1 MHGRS
6 CNPSS
11 GLILAGM
18 HSSSGKT
25 AVTCMLLAAL
35 AERGMPVQPFKA
47 GPDFIDPAYHARY
60 AGTPSRNL
68 DAWLMGADGIAREAA
83 LHGAGKIGIVEGVM
97 VLFDGSDVRSDEGS
111 TIELARI
118 LDWPVVLIVPSAKS
132 GRSLAAAIRGFI
144 AEAGEG
150 RIAGV
155 ILNEV
160 GGGSHADYLR
170 EAIAPLGLPV
180 LGAISVCEE
189 LAWPER
195 HLGLQASQERSLPAR
210 GELARL
216 AGRHLDLPRIMAMLS
231 PAPAASD
238 PLPLP
243 PSQCRIGIARDEAF
257 HFYYESNLD
266 YLRGAG
272 AELVEFSPIH
282 EASLPQDIDG
292 LVFGG
297 GFPEVF
303 ADALSQ
309 NQRMR
314 SGIRS
319 AIEAGMP
326 CYAECG
332 GLMLLAEELIALD
345 GSRYPMAGAIP
356 GAVEMT
362 GRLHQFGYC
371 ACTGLEGSDGAEFH
385 GHEFHYSRW
394 QAEAGSANLWNV
406 RRKRL
411 GSTRREGFAHGH
423 LRASYVH
430 LHFPTSQSAVGMLL
444 NPSMNLETI

>member
-1 MHGRS
+1 M
-6 CNPSS
+6 NPS

-25 AVTCMLLAAL
+25 AVTCMLLAGL

-47 GPDFIDPAYHARY
+47 GPDFIDPAYHSRF
-60 AGTPSRNL
+60 AGVPSRNL
-68 DAWLMGADGIAREAA
+68 DAWMMGADGIAREVAA
-83 LHGAGKIGIVEGVM
+83 HGAGKIAILEGVM
-97 VLFDGSDVRSDEGS
+97 GLFDGSDASSDQGS
-111 TIELARI
+111 TMELARL

-132 GRSLAAAIRGFI
+132 GRSLSAAIRGFI

-155 ILNEV
+155 ILNQV
-160 GGGSHADYLR
+160 GGNSHADYLR
-170 EAIAPLGLPV
+170 EAIAPLKLPV
-180 LGAISVCEE
+180 LGAIPICEE

-195 HLGLQASQERSLPAR
+195 HLGLQASQERRLPAR

-216 AGRHLDLPRIMAMLS
+216 AARHLDLPRIMAMLS
-231 PAPAASD
+231 PAPAASHS
-238 PLPLP
+238 P
-243 PSQCRIGIARDEAF
+243 PSPPNEFRIGVARDEAF
-257 HFYYESNLD
+257 HFYYEANLD
-266 YLRGAG
+266 YLRGHG

-282 EASLPQDIDG
+282 DASLPDDLDG

-309 NQRMR
+309 NQSMR
-314 SGIRS
+314 SDIRS
-319 AIEAGMP
+319 AIDAGLP

-345 GSRYPMAGAIP
+345 GRRYPMAGAIP

-362 GRLHQFGYC
+362 ARLHQFGYC
-371 ACTGLEGSDGAEFH
+371 ACTGLAGTAGAEFR

-394 QAEAGSANLWNV
+394 QAEAASANLWSV

-411 GSTRREGFAHGH
+411 GSERQEGFARNRLH
-423 LRASYVH
+423 ASYVH
-430 LHFPTSQSAVGMLL
+430 LHFPTSKAAFGMLL
-444 NPSMNLETI
+444 NPSKTL